1 MARKKRNEVVAMS
14 SNRYDDNFQKKF
26 EGNIG
31 EMIAMSEFLK
41 EWEDESQWLELTLSK
56 MLTAVE
62 SGGPL
67 IVRDVMDRYNFMEGT
82 TEEVVSSTI
91 NNGLQ
96 MNTIAG
102 SQLLVL
108 SSEVVP
114 YRNIAMCLSDT
125 GFSSLILRA
134 GADCSAISKA
144 EIIDKKTI
152 IDIGLKV
159 SGEKTAL
166 ALYSYGKI
174 RTFNGGSTYAVLK
187 QSEMF
192 DAIISILNKDYG
204 EFAFNGGTFTH
215 GRTLAS
221 FELTGDTDK
230 ILETYTAACEEANSI
245 KSRGLKVQFDFST
258 SEIGDECATVSVR
271 LTRGSMRILLGSA
284 IKVQHSGQM
293 TTKDFNDQLPLL
305 LAKTKVMVEGLER
318 LLTIPVS
325 HPINCM
331 VDIAKYVGLAKV
343 QTMNSIAEF
352 QTMADAMLQEDAS
365 TTFTAHDV
373 FYVLQEALMEM
384 RKAGV
389 ATTTIERCEE
399 NLSRT
404 LIEEFDWAS
413 HDVAVRP
420 EWKQS

>member
-1 MARKKRNEVVAMS
+1 MARKKREVTLTS
-14 SNRYDDNFQKKF
+14 SNMYDDNYQKKF
-26 EGNIG
+26 DSNIG

-41 EWEDESQWLELTLSK
+41 EWEDGSQWLKLSLSK
-56 MLTAVE
+56 MLTTVE

-67 IVRDVMDRYNFMEGT
+67 IVPDLMERYNFMEGT
-82 TEEVVSSTI
+82 TAEIVASTI
-91 NNGLQ
+91 DNGIQ
-96 MNTIAG
+96 MGSVAG
-102 SQLLVL
+102 AQLLVL

-134 GADCSAISKA
+134 GADCSAITKA

-159 SGEKTAL
+159 SGDKTAL

-174 RTFNGGSTYAVLK
+174 RTFNGGNTYAVLK

-192 DAIISILNKDYG
+192 DAIIDTLNKDYG

-215 GRTLAS
+215 SRTLAS

-230 ILETYTAACEEANSI
+230 ILETYTTACEEANSI

-258 SEIGDECATVSVR
+258 SEIGDECATVSVC
-271 LTRGSMRILLGSA
+271 LARGGLKILLGSA
-284 IKVQHSGQM
+284 IKVPHSGQM
-293 TTKDFNDQLPLL
+293 TTNDFKSQLPLL

-318 LLTIPVS
+318 LLTIPIS

-331 VDIAKYVGLAKV
+331 VDIAKYVGLSKI
-343 QTMNSIAEF
+343 QTMNSVAEF
-352 QTMADAMLQEDAS
+352 QNMADEMLKENAG

-389 ATTTIERCEE
+389 AATTIEKCEE

-404 LIEEFDWAS
+404 LVEEFDWAS

-420 EWKQS
+420 EWKQA